1 MLHRCEAKGCIGDAA
16 LMLRSKPKTQVKDL
30 VIPRH
35 VAIIMDGNGRWASKR
50 FLPRKAGHKAGV
62 DAVRRV
68 VRAAGDQG
76 VEYITLYGFS
86 SENWKRPATEV
97 ADLMGLLRHFIRK
110 DLAELH
116 ESGVK
121 VLIIG
126 EREELSADV
135 LADIEEAERLTQ
147 NNTRLHLT
155 IAFNYGGHNEIV
167 AATKRI
173 ARKVAAGELSP
184 DEINCE
190 TIATHLDTAGIPDP
204 DLVIRTSGEKR
215 LSNFLIWQSA
225 YSELVFL
232 DLLWPDF
239 DGKALAGAIKDFNE
253 RDRRFGGR

>member
-1 MLHRCEAKGCIGDAA
+1 MLK
-16 LMLRSKPKTQVKDL
+16 SKPRTHAKDL

-35 VAIIMDGNGRWASKR
+35 IAIIMDGNGRWASKR

-62 DAVRRV
+62 DAVRKV

-76 VEYITLYGFS
+76 VEFLTLYGFS

-97 ADLMGLLRHFIRK
+97 ADLMGLLSHFIRK

-116 ESGVK
+116 KSGVK
-121 VLIIG
+121 VRIIG
-126 EREELSADV
+126 ERQELSADV
-135 LADIEEAERLTQ
+135 LVHIDEAEKLTA
-147 NNTRLHLT
+147 NNTRLYLT

-173 ARKVAAGELSP
+173 ARKVAAGELSA
-184 DEINCE
+184 DAIDCE
-190 TIATHLDTAGIPDP
+190 TIATHLDTAGTPDP

-225 YSELVFL
+225 YSELVFM

-239 DGKALAGAIKDFNE
+239 GSEALADAIKVFNE